1 MTARRLIDLSHP
13 IEPEMTTYPGLPGPV
28 ITDFLSRED
37 SRGKYAPGTTFQI
50 GRIEM
55 VANTGTYVDAP
66 FHRIAGGQDIAGLP
80 LERLA
85 DLEGVVVTYP
95 SLPAGEGECEGS
107 PLASLQSRPWPEATS
122 REAAAGRGE
131 GHSRRRTFDA
141 DLFEERDLEGKAVLL
156 RSGWDSYWRTP
167 AYGRGHPFITRR
179 AAQVLVSAGASLV
192 GIDSVNID
200 DTDDG
205 TRPAHT
211 LLLQAGIPIVEHLCN
226 LAELPAEGFR
236 FHCVPAPFRAVG
248 SFPVRAYAVIREEPS

>member
-1 MTARRLIDLSHP
+1 MTARLVDLSHP

-28 ITDFLSRED
+28 ISDFLSRED
-37 SRGKYAPGTTFQI
+37 SREKYAPGTTFQI

-85 DLEGVVVTYP
+85 DLEGLVVG
-95 SLPAGEGECEGS
+95 LPPMPPGGGAGPGE
-107 PLASLQSRPWPEATS
+107 T
-122 REAAAGRGE
+122 
-131 GHSRRRTFDA
+131 RRRAFDA
-141 DLFEERDLEGKAVLL
+141 DLFEGRDLEGKAVLL
-156 RSGWDSYWRTP
+156 RSGWDSYWRMP
-167 AYGRGHPFITRR
+167 AYGRGHPFLTRR
-179 AAQVLVSAGASLV
+179 AAQALVSAGASLV

-226 LAELPAEGFR
+226 LAQLPAKGFR

-248 SFPVRAYAVIREEPS
+248 SFPVRAYAIIREEPS

>member
-1 MTARRLIDLSHP
+1 MTARLLIDLSHP
-13 IEPEMTTYPGLPGPV
+13 IEPGMTTYPGLPGPV
-28 ITDFLSRED
+28 VSDFLSRED
-37 SRGKYAPGTTFQI
+37 SRRKYAPGTTFQI

-66 FHRIAGGQDIAGLP
+66 FHRIAGGQDIASLP

-85 DLEGVVVTYP
+85 DLEGLVVTLP
-95 SLPAGEGECEGS
+95 PVPAGVNAGERHLLPLPAGEGG
-107 PLASLQSRPWPEATS
+107 
-122 REAAAGRGE
+122 GE
-131 GHSRRRTFDA
+131 GPRRRAFDA
-141 DLFEERDLEGKAVLL
+141 DLFERRDFEGKAVLL

-167 AYGRGHPFITRR
+167 AYGRGHPFVTRR
-179 AAQVLVSAGASLV
+179 AAEVLVSARPSLV

-226 LAELPAEGFR
+226 LAELPAKGFR

-248 SFPVRAYAVIREEPS
+248 SFPVRAYAVIGKDAK

>member
-1 MTARRLIDLSHP
+1 VTARILIDLSHP
-13 IEPEMTTYPGLPGPV
+13 IEPGMTTYPGLPGPV
-28 ITDFLSRED
+28 VSDFLSRED
-37 SRGKYAPGTTFQI
+37 SRRKYAAGTTFQI

-80 LERLA
+80 LERVA
-85 DLEGVVVTYP
+85 DLEGLVVTLP
-95 SLPAGEGECEGS
+95 PLPAGVD
-107 PLASLQSRPWPEATS
+107 A
-122 REAAAGRGE
+122 GE
-131 GHSRRRTFDA
+131 GQTRGRAFDA
-141 DLFEERDLEGKAVLL
+141 DLFERRDFEGKAVLL

-167 AYGRGHPFITRR
+167 PYGRGHPFVTRR
-179 AAQVLVSAGASLV
+179 AAEVLVSAQPSLV

-226 LAELPAEGFR
+226 LSALPAEGFR
-236 FHCVPAPFRAVG
+236 FHCAPAPFLGVG
-248 SFPVRAYAVIREEPS
+248 SFPVRAYAVIGKDAA